1 MFRRTDD
8 RVLQLTRSLML
19 QSSHVILELF
29 FLFLLR
35 LSLQIFEN
43 LIPIEFPLTLMSS
56 EDLILY

>member
-1 MFRRTDD
+1 
-8 RVLQLTRSLML
+8 ML

-56 EDLILY
+56 EDLILYW